1 MSTQKQQYRKYDASF
16 KSGVLRQIEGGRPV
30 SEVATSLGISESLIY
45 VWRSSA
51 KRQQA
56 SGKDVATMSQELEQ
70 LRSNLRQVEMERDIL
85 KKALSI
91 FSRTS

>member
-1 MSTQKQQYRKYDASF
+1 MSTQKQHYRKYDASF
-16 KSGVLRQIEGGRPV
+16 KAGVLRQVESGRPV

-51 KRQQA
+51 QRQQS
-56 SGKDVATMSQELEQ
+56 SGSDAVAMSQEVEQ
-70 LRSNLRQVEMERDIL
+70 LRSKLRQVEMERDIL

-91 FSRTS
+91 FSRTP